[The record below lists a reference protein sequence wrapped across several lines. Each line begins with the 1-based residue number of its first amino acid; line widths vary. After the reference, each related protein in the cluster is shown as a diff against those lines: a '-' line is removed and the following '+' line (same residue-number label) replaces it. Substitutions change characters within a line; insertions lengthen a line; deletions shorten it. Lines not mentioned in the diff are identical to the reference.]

1 MIMSM
6 FSNLQIGV
14 RTMSYV
20 IQKILLHLTIEVLLE
35 CLRKKVYFRKIVES
49 NQEEWL
55 EKKLKQQF
63 NKIQ

>member
-35 CLRKKVYFRKIVES
+35 CLRKKVCIRKIVES